1 MININKFRKEN
12 SDGLTNVWDFNNIND
27 LLKVVEIPMS
37 ETNRYSRVYSKS
49 YFDRNKQTH
58 NSHTL
63 RSKTERGTF
72 YFDTFDEA
80 LKALKYGW
88 EDGRCQLESKV
99 KELNLKTNETKKIK
113 YEYNVVGGNACVPRY
128 LQGIPTNMIK
138 SNMVSKETKVINIYK
153 TAPYIYSV
161 SAEKILEDAAKT
173 VIIVNKLEELGYKV
187 NLYIAKLNETFKN
200 ENKVKFGVRV
210 KIKDAKMKLN
220 LKKISF
226 CIINS
231 DMQRRMFWRLIELDP
246 DLIEPLISYG
256 KGIDN
261 VIMNNYNKFNDY
273 SKARL
278 SKALKREYSKY
289 FKMEENDIIIP
300 PFLNDVDKF
309 LEDLQIR

>member
-1 MININKFRKEN
+1 MINIKKFRKEN
-12 SDGLTNVWDFNNIND
+12 SDLANVWDFDNIND

-37 ETNRYSRVYSKS
+37 ETDKYSRVYSKANIECNL
-49 YFDRNKQTH
+49 YH
-58 NSHTL
+58 SHTL
-63 RSKTERGTF
+63 SNNTENGTF

-99 KELNLKTNETKKIK
+99 KELNLRTNETKKIK
-113 YEYNVVGGNACVPRY
+113 YEYNVVGGNVCVPRY

-153 TAPYIYSV
+153 TAPYTSLV
-161 SAEKILEDAAKT
+161 STEEILEDAAKT

-187 NLYIAKLNETFKN
+187 NLYVTKLNEN
-200 ENKVKFGVRV
+200 HRREIKFGVRV

-226 CIINS
+226 CIINP

-246 DLIEPLISYG
+246 DLLEPLGGYG
-256 KGIDN
+256 VGIDN
-261 VIMNNYNKFNDY
+261 RIMAFNNYSNVN
-273 SKARL
+273 L

-300 PFLNDVDKF
+300 PFLDDVDKF

>member
-1 MININKFRKEN
+1 MINIKNFRKEN
-12 SDGLTNVWDFNNIND
+12 SDDLANVWDFNNIND

-37 ETNRYSRVYSKS
+37 ETSRYSRVYSKA
-49 YFDRNKQTH
+49 NLECNLNH
-58 NSHTL
+58 SHTL
-63 RSKTERGTF
+63 SSNTKSGIF

-88 EDGRCQLESKV
+88 EDGRYQLESKV
-99 KELNLKTNETKKIK
+99 KELNLRTNEVKKIK

-138 SNMVSKETKVINIYK
+138 SNMVSKETKVINVYK
-153 TAPYIYSV
+153 TAPYTSLV
-161 SAEKILEDAAKT
+161 SAEEILEDAAKT

-187 NLYIAKLNETFKN
+187 NLYITKLNEN
-200 ENKVKFGVRV
+200 HRNKVKFGVRV

-226 CIINS
+226 CIINP

-246 DLIEPLISYG
+246 DLLKPLGNYG

-261 VIMNNYNKFNDY
+261 RIINSYDYSFNDH
-273 SKARL
+273 SKVKL

-300 PFLNDVDKF
+300 PFLDDVDKF

>member
-1 MININKFRKEN
+1 MINIKNFRKEN
-12 SDGLTNVWDFNNIND
+12 SDLANVWDFNNIND

-37 ETNRYSRVYSKS
+37 ETSRYSRVYSKS
-49 YFDRNKQTH
+49 YFDHNKQAI
-58 NSHTL
+58 NSYTL
-63 RSKTERGTF
+63 SSETERGIF
-72 YFDTFDEA
+72 YFNTFDEA

-99 KELNLKTNETKKIK
+99 KELNLRTNETKKIK

-153 TAPYIYSV
+153 TAPYTSLIST
-161 SAEKILEDAAKT
+161 EEILEDAAKT

-187 NLYIAKLNETFKN
+187 NLYITKLNENHRK
-200 ENKVKFGVRV
+200 EVKFGVRV

-226 CIINS
+226 CIINP

-246 DLIEPLISYG
+246 DLLEPLRVYG
-256 KGIDN
+256 IGIDN
-261 VIMNNYNKFNDY
+261 RIINNYNYSFNDH
-273 SKARL
+273 SKVKL

-300 PFLNDVDKF
+300 PFLDDVDKF

>member
-1 MININKFRKEN
+1 MINIKNFRKEN
-12 SDGLTNVWDFNNIND
+12 SDLVNVWDFNNIDN

-37 ETNRYSRVYSKS
+37 ETNKYSKVYSKANLERNLNYS
-49 YFDRNKQTH
+49 Y
-58 NSHTL
+58 SL
-63 RSKTERGTF
+63 GSKVKSGMF
-72 YFDTFDEA
+72 YFNTFEEA

-99 KELNLKTNETKKIK
+99 KELNLKTNESKKIK

-138 SNMVSKETKVINIYK
+138 SNMVSKETKIINIYK
-153 TAPYIYSV
+153 TAPYTHLV
-161 SAEKILEDAAKT
+161 SADEILEDAAKT
-173 VIIVNKLEELGYKV
+173 VLIVNKLEKLGYKV
-187 NLYIAKLNETFKN
+187 NLYIAKLNEDFKN
-200 ENKVKFGVRV
+200 NVKFGVRV
-210 KIKDAKMKLN
+210 KIKDSKMKLN

-246 DLIEPLISYG
+246 DLTRPLINYG
-256 KGIDN
+256 RGIDN
-261 VIMNNYNKFNDY
+261 RIMGSYNDFNDY
-273 SKARL
+273 SRVKL

-289 FKMEENDIIIP
+289 FKMEENDIVIP

>member
-1 MININKFRKEN
+1 MINIKNFRKEN
-12 SDGLTNVWDFNNIND
+12 SDLANVWDFNNIND

-37 ETNRYSRVYSKS
+37 ETNKYSRVYSKTYFNNNNKYAINS
-49 YFDRNKQTH
+49 Y
-58 NSHTL
+58 TL
-63 RSKTERGTF
+63 SSETESDIF

-99 KELNLKTNETKKIK
+99 KELNLRTNETKKIK

-153 TAPYIYSV
+153 TAPYTSLV
-161 SAEKILEDAAKT
+161 SAEEILEDAAKT

-187 NLYIAKLNETFKN
+187 NLYITKLNEN
-200 ENKVKFGVRV
+200 YRNKVKFGVRV
-210 KIKDAKMKLN
+210 KIKDARMKLN

-226 CIINS
+226 CIINP

-246 DLIEPLISYG
+246 DLLEPLVSYG
-256 KGIDN
+256 RGIDN
-261 VIMNNYNKFNDY
+261 RIMNNYDYSFNDY
-273 SKARL
+273 SKVRL

-300 PFLNDVDKF
+300 PFLDDVDKF

>member
-1 MININKFRKEN
+1 MINIKEFRKEN
-12 SDGLTNVWDFNNIND
+12 SGNLANVWDFNNIND

-37 ETNRYSRVYSKS
+37 ETNRYSRVYSKANLECNL
-49 YFDRNKQTH
+49 YY
-58 NSHTL
+58 SHALSSNTK
-63 RSKTERGTF
+63 SSTF

-88 EDGRCQLESKV
+88 EDGRYQLESKV
-99 KELNLKTNETKKIK
+99 KELNLRTNETKKIK

-153 TAPYIYSV
+153 TAPYTSSV
-161 SAEKILEDAAKT
+161 SAEEILEDAAKT

-187 NLYIAKLNETFKN
+187 NLYIAKLNEN
-200 ENKVKFGVRV
+200 YRNKVKFGVRV

-226 CIINS
+226 CIINP

-246 DLIEPLISYG
+246 DLLEPLEDYG
-256 KGIDN
+256 RGIDN
-261 VIMNNYNKFNDY
+261 RIMDFNNY
-273 SKARL
+273 SKANL
-278 SKALKREYSKY
+278 SKALKKEYSKY

-300 PFLNDVDKF
+300 PFLDDVDKF

>member
-1 MININKFRKEN
+1 MINIKNFRKEN
-12 SDGLTNVWDFNNIND
+12 PDNLANIWDFNNIND

-37 ETNRYSRVYSKS
+37 ETNRYSRVYSKANLECNLYYS
-49 YFDRNKQTH
+49 Y
-58 NSHTL
+58 TL
-63 RSKTERGTF
+63 SSNAESSTF

-99 KELNLKTNETKKIK
+99 KELNLRTNETKKIK

-153 TAPYIYSV
+153 TAPYTSLV
-161 SAEKILEDAAKT
+161 SAEEILEDAAKT

-187 NLYIAKLNETFKN
+187 NLYITKLNEN
-200 ENKVKFGVRV
+200 HRNKVKFGVRV

-226 CIINS
+226 CIINP

-246 DLIEPLISYG
+246 DLLEPLGGYG
-256 KGIDN
+256 RGIDN
-261 VIMNNYNKFNDY
+261 RIMNNYSFNDY
-273 SKARL
+273 SKVRL

-300 PFLNDVDKF
+300 PFLDDVDKF

>member
-12 SDGLTNVWDFNNIND
+12 SDDLANVWDFDKIND
-27 LLKVVEIPMS
+27 LLKVVEIPMP
-37 ETNRYSRVYSKS
+37 ETSRYSRVYSKANLECKLNYS
-49 YFDRNKQTH
+49 Y
-58 NSHTL
+58 TL
-63 RSKTERGTF
+63 SSNTERGIF
-72 YFDTFDEA
+72 YFNTFDEA

-153 TAPYIYSV
+153 TAPYTSLIST
-161 SAEKILEDAAKT
+161 EEILEDAAKT

-187 NLYIAKLNETFKN
+187 NLYITKLNEN
-200 ENKVKFGVRV
+200 YRDKVKFGVRV

-226 CIINS
+226 CIINP

-246 DLIEPLISYG
+246 DLLEPLGGYG

-261 VIMNNYNKFNDY
+261 RIINNYNYSFNDH
-273 SKARL
+273 SKVKL

-300 PFLNDVDKF
+300 PFLDDVDKF

>member
-1 MININKFRKEN
+1 MINIKEFRKEN
-12 SDGLTNVWDFNNIND
+12 SDLANVWDFNNIND

-37 ETNRYSRVYSKS
+37 ETDKYSRVYSKANLECNLHYS
-49 YFDRNKQTH
+49 Y
-58 NSHTL
+58 TL
-63 RSKTERGTF
+63 SSNTESGIF

-99 KELNLKTNETKKIK
+99 KELNLRTNETKKIK

-153 TAPYIYSV
+153 TAPYTSLV
-161 SAEKILEDAAKT
+161 SAEEILEDAAKT

-187 NLYIAKLNETFKN
+187 NLYIAKLNEN
-200 ENKVKFGVRV
+200 HRNKVKFGVRV

-226 CIINS
+226 CIINP

-246 DLIEPLISYG
+246 DLLEPLGGYG

-261 VIMNNYNKFNDY
+261 RIMNNYDYSFNDH
-273 SKARL
+273 SKVKL

-300 PFLNDVDKF
+300 PFLDDVDKF

>member
-1 MININKFRKEN
+1 MINIKNFRKEN
-12 SDGLTNVWDFNNIND
+12 SNNLANVWDFDNIND

-37 ETNRYSRVYSKS
+37 ETSRYSRVYSKANLECNLHYS
-49 YFDRNKQTH
+49 Y
-58 NSHTL
+58 TL
-63 RSKTERGTF
+63 SSNAESGTF

-99 KELNLKTNETKKIK
+99 KELNLRTNETKKIK

-153 TAPYIYSV
+153 TAPYTSLIST
-161 SAEKILEDAAKT
+161 EEILEDAAKT

-187 NLYIAKLNETFKN
+187 NLYITKLNENRRK
-200 ENKVKFGVRV
+200 EVKFGVRV
-210 KIKDAKMKLN
+210 KIKDARMKLN

-226 CIINS
+226 CIINP

-246 DLIEPLISYG
+246 DLLEPLGGYG
-256 KGIDN
+256 IGIDN
-261 VIMNNYNKFNDY
+261 RIINNYNYSFNDH
-273 SKARL
+273 SKVKL
-278 SKALKREYSKY
+278 SKVLKREYSKY

-300 PFLNDVDKF
+300 PFLDDVDKF

>member
-1 MININKFRKEN
+1 MINIKNFRKEN
-12 SDGLTNVWDFNNIND
+12 PDNLANVWDFNNIND

-37 ETNRYSRVYSKS
+37 ETDKYSRVYSKAKLECKLNYS
-49 YFDRNKQTH
+49 Y
-58 NSHTL
+58 TL
-63 RSKTERGTF
+63 SSNTERGIF

-99 KELNLKTNETKKIK
+99 KELNLRTNETKKIK
-113 YEYNVVGGNACVPRY
+113 YEYNVVGGNACIPRY

-138 SNMVSKETKVINIYK
+138 SNMISKETKVINIYK
-153 TAPYIYSV
+153 TAPYTSLV
-161 SAEKILEDAAKT
+161 STEEILEDAAKT

-187 NLYIAKLNETFKN
+187 NLYITKLNEN
-200 ENKVKFGVRV
+200 HRNKVKFGVRV

-226 CIINS
+226 CIINP

-246 DLIEPLISYG
+246 DLLEPLGGYG
-256 KGIDN
+256 RGIDN
-261 VIMNNYNKFNDY
+261 RIMDFNNY
-273 SKARL
+273 SKVNL

-300 PFLNDVDKF
+300 PFLDDVDKF

>member
-1 MININKFRKEN
+1 MINIKNFRKEN
-12 SDGLTNVWDFNNIND
+12 SDLANVWDFNNIND

-37 ETNRYSRVYSKS
+37 ETNRYSKVYSKA
-49 YFDRNKQTH
+49 YFDRNKQAS

-63 RSKTERGTF
+63 SNDTKSGMF

-99 KELNLKTNETKKIK
+99 KELNLRTNETKKIK

-153 TAPYIYSV
+153 TAPYTYLV
-161 SAEKILEDAAKT
+161 SAEEILEDAAKT
-173 VIIVNKLEELGYKV
+173 VLIVNKLEELGYKV
-187 NLYIAKLNETFKN
+187 NLYIAKLNEDYKG
-200 ENKVKFGVRV
+200 KVRFGVRV

-226 CIINS
+226 CIINP

-261 VIMNNYNKFNDY
+261 RIMNNYSFNDY
-273 SKARL
+273 SKVRL

>member
-1 MININKFRKEN
+1 MINIKNFRKEN
-12 SDGLTNVWDFNNIND
+12 PDNLANIWDFNNIND

-37 ETNRYSRVYSKS
+37 ETNRYSRVYSKANLECNLYYS
-49 YFDRNKQTH
+49 Y
-58 NSHTL
+58 TL
-63 RSKTERGTF
+63 SSNAESSTF

-99 KELNLKTNETKKIK
+99 KELNLRTNETKKIK

-153 TAPYIYSV
+153 TAPYTSLV
-161 SAEKILEDAAKT
+161 SAEEILEDAAKT

-187 NLYIAKLNETFKN
+187 NLYITKLNEN
-200 ENKVKFGVRV
+200 YRNKVKFGVRV
-210 KIKDAKMKLN
+210 KIKDARMKLN

-226 CIINS
+226 CIINP

-246 DLIEPLISYG
+246 DLLEPLGGYG
-256 KGIDN
+256 RGIDN
-261 VIMNNYNKFNDY
+261 RIMNNYSFNDY
-273 SKARL
+273 SKVRL

-300 PFLNDVDKF
+300 PFLDDVDKF

>member
-12 SDGLTNVWDFNNIND
+12 SDNLANVWDFNNIND

-37 ETNRYSRVYSKS
+37 ETNKYSKVYSKA
-49 YFDRNKQTH
+49 YFEHNKQSS
-58 NSHTL
+58 NSHFLKNNTKI
-63 RSKTERGTF
+63 STF

-88 EDGRCQLESKV
+88 EDGRYQLESKV

-161 SAEKILEDAAKT
+161 SAEEILEDAAKT

-187 NLYIAKLNETFKN
+187 NLYIAKLNEDYRN
-200 ENKVKFGVRV
+200 DVKFGVRV

-226 CIINS
+226 CIINP
-231 DMQRRMFWRLIELDP
+231 DMQRRIFWRLIELDP
-246 DLIEPLISYG
+246 DLIKSLINYG

-261 VIMNNYNKFNDY
+261 RIMNNYNKFNDY
-273 SKARL
+273 SKAKL

>member
-12 SDGLTNVWDFNNIND
+12 SIANVWDFNSIND
-27 LLKVVEIPMS
+27 LLKVTEIPMS
-37 ETNRYSRVYSKS
+37 ETNKYSRVYSKANLERNLNYS
-49 YFDRNKQTH
+49 Y
-58 NSHTL
+58 SL
-63 RSKTERGTF
+63 GSKVKSGMF
-72 YFDTFDEA
+72 YFNTFEEA

-99 KELNLKTNETKKIK
+99 KELSLRTNETKKIK

-153 TAPYIYSV
+153 TAPYTYLV
-161 SAEKILEDAAKT
+161 SAEEILEDAAKT
-173 VIIVNKLEELGYKV
+173 VLIVNKLEELGYKV
-187 NLYIAKLNETFKN
+187 NLYITKLNETFKN
-200 ENKVKFGVRV
+200 EVKFGVRV
-210 KIKDAKMKLN
+210 KIKDSKMKLN

-246 DLIEPLISYG
+246 DLTRPLINYG
-256 KGIDN
+256 RGIDN
-261 VIMNNYNKFNDY
+261 RIMGSYNDFNDH
-273 SKARL
+273 SRVKL

-300 PFLNDVDKF
+300 PFLNDVDNF
-309 LEDLQIR
+309 LEGLQIG

>member
-1 MININKFRKEN
+1 MINIKKFRKEN
-12 SDGLTNVWDFNNIND
+12 SDLANIWDFDNIND

-37 ETNRYSRVYSKS
+37 ETNKYSRVYSKA
-49 YFDRNKQTH
+49 NLECNLNH
-58 NSHTL
+58 SHTL
-63 RSKTERGTF
+63 SSNTKRGIF

-99 KELNLKTNETKKIK
+99 KELNLRTNETKKIK

-153 TAPYIYSV
+153 TAPYTSLV
-161 SAEKILEDAAKT
+161 SAEEILEDAAKT

-187 NLYIAKLNETFKN
+187 NLYITKLNEN
-200 ENKVKFGVRV
+200 YRDKVKFGVRV

-226 CIINS
+226 CIINP

-246 DLIEPLISYG
+246 DLLEPLGGYG

-261 VIMNNYNKFNDY
+261 RIMNNYIFNDY
-273 SKARL
+273 FKVRL

>member
-12 SDGLTNVWDFNNIND
+12 SDDLANVWDFNNIND

-37 ETNRYSRVYSKS
+37 ETNKYSKVYSKA
-49 YFDRNKQTH
+49 YFDHNKQAN
-58 NSHTL
+58 NSHVL
-63 RSKTERGTF
+63 RSKAERGTF

-88 EDGRCQLESKV
+88 EDGRYQLESKV
-99 KELNLKTNETKKIK
+99 KELNLRTNETKKIK

-153 TAPYIYSV
+153 TAPYTYLV
-161 SAEKILEDAAKT
+161 SAEEILEDAAKT

-187 NLYIAKLNETFKN
+187 NLYITKLNENHRK
-200 ENKVKFGVRV
+200 KVKFGVRV

-226 CIINS
+226 CIINP

-261 VIMNNYNKFNDY
+261 IIMKNYNKFNDY
-273 SKARL
+273 SKVRL

-289 FKMEENDIIIP
+289 FKMEENDIVIP
-300 PFLNDVDKF
+300 PFLDDVDKF

>member
-1 MININKFRKEN
+1 MINIKEFRKEN
-12 SDGLTNVWDFNNIND
+12 SDNLANVWDFNNIND

-37 ETNRYSRVYSKS
+37 ETDRYSRVYSKAKLECNLNYS
-49 YFDRNKQTH
+49 Y
-58 NSHTL
+58 TL
-63 RSKTERGTF
+63 SSNTERGIF

-99 KELNLKTNETKKIK
+99 KELNLRTNETKKIK
-113 YEYNVVGGNACVPRY
+113 YEYNVVGGNVCVPRY

-153 TAPYIYSV
+153 TAPYTSLV
-161 SAEKILEDAAKT
+161 SAEEILEDAAKT

-187 NLYIAKLNETFKN
+187 NLYIAKLNEN
-200 ENKVKFGVRV
+200 HRNKVKFGVRV
-210 KIKDAKMKLN
+210 KIKDARMKLN

-226 CIINS
+226 CIINP

-246 DLIEPLISYG
+246 DLLEPLGGYG

-261 VIMNNYNKFNDY
+261 RIMNNYSFNDY
-273 SKARL
+273 SKVRL